1 MIETE
6 QLAWVVLRTVNRRQA
21 KGSTARLVVP
31 SDPEVASELGMD
43 PDEDRLQ
50 TAVEYLLERDYIV
63 TADIDLR
70 RGTYAITPMGLKW
83 LDKIP
88 PEPLGD
94 SESVAGELERSEK
107 KPRPAT
113 RGTQEGVE
121 RPWWRRMFGQAVR
134 RPLSAAAVFA
144 AVLVLTIGGVRLF
157 FPATE
162 QRPQQEAQDG
172 QEQPQ
177 DQEQQEQPEPPTIPG
192 LSSAEV
198 RLALENQGL
207 DCNGP
212 STGENLMKWTC
223 VGVYGGAELEV
234 QMQGASPTSIRSVK
248 AMVASPSTDD
258 ALAAD
263 FLGYVSTVPYEDGAP
278 AVARSWV
285 EANVGAVGA
294 EVRRERTIGNA
305 RFELY
310 GPPATRT
317 LEITTSE
324 PPR

>member
-1 MIETE
+1 
-6 QLAWVVLRTVNRRQA
+6 
-21 KGSTARLVVP
+21 
-31 SDPEVASELGMD
+31 
-43 PDEDRLQ
+43 
-50 TAVEYLLERDYIV
+50 
-63 TADIDLR
+63 
-70 RGTYAITPMGLKW
+70 
-83 LDKIP
+83 
-88 PEPLGD
+88 
-94 SESVAGELERSEK
+94 
-107 KPRPAT
+107 
-113 RGTQEGVE
+113 
-121 RPWWRRMFGQAVR
+121 
-134 RPLSAAAVFA
+134 
-144 AVLVLTIGGVRLF
+144 VLVLAVGGVRLF

-162 QRPQQEAQDG
+162 QRPQQEVQDE
-172 QEQPQ
+172 QEQLQ

-212 STGENLMKWTC
+212 NIGENLMKWTC

-248 AMVASPSTDD
+248 AMVANPSTDD

-317 LEITTSE
+317 LEITTSD

>member
-50 TAVEYLLERDYIV
+50 TAVEYLLERGYIV
-63 TADIDLR
+63 PADIDLR
-70 RGTYAITPMGLKW
+70 RGTFAITPMGLKW

-88 PEPLGD
+88 PEPLGA

-107 KPRPAT
+107 KPRLAT
-113 RGTQEGVE
+113 GGTQEGVE

-144 AVLVLTIGGVRLF
+144 AVLVLAVGGVRLF

-162 QRPQQEAQDG
+162 QRPQQEAHDG

-212 STGENLMKWTC
+212 SIGENLMKWTC

-248 AMVASPSTDD
+248 AMVAGPSTDD

-278 AVARSWV
+278 EVARSWV

-294 EVRRERTIGNA
+294 EVRRERTIGSA